1 MFFHYLRITG
11 FGPEM
16 HKKVIFFEKT
26 LAGFRKMPTFA
37 TAIERESNYTNI
49 HLGAL
54 VQLVRIHA
62 CHAWGHGFESRTHRL
77 RKKTE
82 IRKSKT
88 ISSKSVTLGIFFCYT
103 TTDEYPVGSRK
114 LDKSSNQ
121 IVTKKKN
128 GNFGYDFVD
137 MSLICRCLRSI
148 LSTRRNLKS

>member
-1 MFFHYLRITG
+1 M
-11 FGPEM
+11 EN
-16 HKKVIFFEKT
+16 IFFMVFAKT
-26 LAGFRKMPTFA
+26 LADLKIMRTFA
-37 TAIERESNYTNI
+37 PAIERESVGRETI
-49 HLGAL
+49 KIIGAL

>member
-1 MFFHYLRITG
+1 MRRKTFLNIFSGSYCRFKKKHYLCI
-11 FGPEM
+11 
-16 HKKVIFFEKT
+16 
-26 LAGFRKMPTFA
+26 
-37 TAIERESNYTNI
+37 AIERDSNEKLN
-49 HLGAL
+49 GAL